1 MKKIILTAFV
11 ALAAIATGAQT
22 KKVSLKTLQFRDPCI
37 LADKPSHTY
46 YLYRSNSVKKPDGTM
61 VGGVEVYTSTDLH
74 AWRDPK
80 QVLTLPST
88 NWSTGTI
95 WAPEVHEYRGKY
107 YAFVTV
113 NSDIVWKKKV
123 EGWPDYTWRGTQIL
137 RADKPDGP
145 FLPLSTHQ
153 QTPLDEMALDG
164 TLWVEDGVPYM
175 VYCHEWVQLGDGAVN
190 VIRLSPDLS
199 KAVGAPQMLFRGS
212 AAPWANSTG
221 MEEKGLSI
229 SIITDGC
236 YLYRTRTGKLL
247 MIWSSYHK
255 GEYTMGIAESV
266 TGKIAGPWKQQPEP
280 VYRNDGGHGMLFRT
294 FSGQL
299 CLTLHQPNKS
309 EERVHIFKVDDL
321 GNTLQLGAEIEQ
333 E

>member
-1 MKKIILTAFV
+1 
-11 ALAAIATGAQT
+11 
-22 KKVSLKTLQFRDPCI
+22 
-37 LADKPSHTY
+37 
-46 YLYRSNSVKKPDGTM
+46 
-61 VGGVEVYTSTDLH
+61 
-74 AWRDPK
+74 
-80 QVLTLPST
+80 
-88 NWSTGTI
+88 
-95 WAPEVHEYRGKY
+95 
-107 YAFVTV
+107 
-113 NSDIVWKKKV
+113 
-123 EGWPDYTWRGTQIL
+123 
-137 RADKPDGP
+137 
-145 FLPLSTHQ
+145 
-153 QTPLDEMALDG
+153 
-164 TLWVEDGVPYM
+164 M

-221 MEEKGLSI
+221 MEEKGLPI

-266 TGKIAGPWKQQPEP
+266 TGKISGPWKQQPEP
-280 VYRNDGGHGMLFRT
+280 IYRNDGGHGMLFRT

-321 GNTLQLGAEIEQ
+321 GNTLRLGAEIDQ